1 MRHKDKR
8 RIWRWSDDLGGAALA
23 FVFEIVIV
31 AGLAV
36 IAVLIAAI
44 VTAAI

>member
-1 MRHKDKR
+1 VRHKDKR
-8 RIWRWSDDLGGAALA
+8 RIWRWNDDLGGAALA

-31 AGLAV
+31 AGLAI

-44 VTAAI
+44 VTVAI

>member
-1 MRHKDKR
+1 MRHKTKQ

-23 FVFEIVIV
+23 FVFEILIV

-36 IAVLIAAI
+36 IALLIAAI
-44 VTAAI
+44 VTAAV

>member
-8 RIWRWSDDLGGAALA
+8 RIWRWNDDLGGAALA

-31 AGLAV
+31 AGLAI

-44 VTAAI
+44 VTVAI

>member
-1 MRHKDKR
+1 MSMGSPFYAA
-8 RIWRWSDDLGGAALA
+8 ICLGGAALA

-44 VTAAI
+44 VMAAI

>member
-8 RIWRWSDDLGGAALA
+8 RIWRWRDDLGGAALA

-36 IAVLIAAI
+36 IALLIAAI
-44 VTAAI
+44 VTAAT

>member
-1 MRHKDKR
+1 VRHKDKGR
-8 RIWRWSDDLGGAALA
+8 LWRWSDDLGGAALA

-31 AGLAV
+31 AGLAI

-44 VTAAI
+44 VTVAI

>member
-1 MRHKDKR
+1 VRHRDKR

-36 IAVLIAAI
+36 IALLIAAI
-44 VTAAI
+44 VTAAV

>member
-1 MRHKDKR
+1 VRHKDKR

-36 IAVLIAAI
+36 IAVLTAAI
-44 VTAAI
+44 VMAAI

>member
-1 MRHKDKR
+1 MRQKDKR
-8 RIWRWSDDLGGAALA
+8 RHWRWSYDLGGAALA

-31 AGLAV
+31 ASLAV

>member
-1 MRHKDKR
+1 MRHRDKR

-36 IAVLIAAI
+36 IALLIAAI
-44 VTAAI
+44 VTAAV

>member
-36 IAVLIAAI
+36 IAVLVAAI
-44 VTAAI
+44 ATAAM